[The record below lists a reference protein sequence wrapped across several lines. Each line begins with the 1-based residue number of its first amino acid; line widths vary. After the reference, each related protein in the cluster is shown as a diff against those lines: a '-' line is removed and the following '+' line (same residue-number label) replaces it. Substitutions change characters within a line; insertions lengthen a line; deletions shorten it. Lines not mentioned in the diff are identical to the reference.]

1 MKKAEEERKKAEG
14 ENRKRAEKVRKNA
27 EENRKKAEEGP
38 LEIERQYVEGMPEDS
53 NSVGYDINP
62 NSAQSLILGLAD
74 IERVEASEEESEED
88 SEESEDHVIK
98 EVLSIGSA
106 VHGNIV
112 IQEENGISD
121 DNTVPVLDDADKQER
136 ELVD

>member
-1 MKKAEEERKKAEG
+1 MNEDRKKAEV
-14 ENRKRAEKVRKNA
+14 ENRNRVEVVRKNA

-38 LEIERQYVEGMPEDS
+38 LEIERQYVEGMLEDS

-62 NSAQSLILGLAD
+62 NSAQSLILGLGD

-88 SEESEDHVIK
+88 SEESEDHVNQ
-98 EVLSIGSA
+98 EVLSIASV
-106 VHGNIV
+106 VHGYIV

-121 DNTVPVLDDADKQER
+121 DNTVPVLDDADEQER